1 MKIAVIGAGISG
13 MYAAYQL
20 GRTHQITVFDKNDYV
35 GGHTATK
42 LVRVDSGQY
51 AIDTGFIV
59 CNSKTYPN
67 FLALMDAL
75 AVRYQPTEM
84 SFAVS
89 CADTGLEYNGTTLN
103 QLFAQRRNLL
113 RPKFWRMVTEILRF
127 NTLAKALLHEGS
139 IDTQETLG
147 AFLKKHHFE
156 GWVVTHYLAPM
167 TAAIW
172 STPLCDVLN
181 FPLAFFLQFCDNHGL
196 LNINDRPQWYT
207 IKGGSHQYVKALIA
221 HTNAHFEVDAKI
233 ASVTRTPHHVELRFN
248 DGHTQFFDKLVL
260 ACHSDQALA
269 LLTDAS
275 EQERTILSAIPYE
288 ESDVLLHTDTRLLPK
303 RKLAHAAWNYL
314 LSEKDKRP
322 TLTYHMN
329 ILQGIHSPET
339 FCVTLNRKD
348 AITPEKILG
357 RYRYAH
363 PQFTPAAIVAQKRH
377 HEISGQRNTYYAG
390 AYWFNGFHE
399 DGVVSA
405 QRVIQQLQQ

>member
-1 MKIAVIGAGISG
+1 MKIAVVGAGISG
-13 MYAAYQL
+13 LYVAYQL
-20 GRTHQITVFDKNDYV
+20 GHYHDVTVFDKNDYL

-42 LVRVDSGQY
+42 IVRVNSGEY

-59 CNSKTYPN
+59 CNDKTYPN

-75 AVRYQPTEM
+75 SVGYKPTEM

-103 QLFAQRRNLL
+103 RLFAQRRNLI
-113 RPKFWRMVTEILRF
+113 RPKFWRMASEILRF
-127 NTLAKALLHEGS
+127 NRLAKNHLSLGNV
-139 IDTQETLG
+139 DLNDTLG
-147 AFLKKHHFE
+147 GFLKRHQFE
-156 GWVVTHYLAPM
+156 GWVVSHYLAPM

-172 STPLCDVLN
+172 STALHDVLN

-207 IKGGSHQYVKALIA
+207 IQGGSHEYVKALVA
-221 HTNAHFEVDAKI
+221 RSKARFEVNTHITAI
-233 ASVTRTPHHVELRFN
+233 TRTNQHIEVRKDSGAVQN
-248 DGHTQFFDKLVL
+248 FDRIVL
-260 ACHSDQALA
+260 ACHSDEALA

-275 EQERTILSAIPYE
+275 KEEQSILTAIPYE
-288 ESDVLLHTDTRLLPK
+288 ESDVILHTDTRLLPK

-314 LSEKDKRP
+314 LSAKDKLP
-322 TLTYHMN
+322 TLTDHMN
-329 ILQGIHSPET
+329 ILQRIESPET

-348 AITPEKILG
+348 AIKPEKILG

-363 PQFTPAAIVAQKRH
+363 PQFTPQAVTAQKRH
-377 HEISGQRNTYYAG
+377 HEISGERGTYFAG

-405 QRVIQQLQQ
+405 QRVVQQLRP